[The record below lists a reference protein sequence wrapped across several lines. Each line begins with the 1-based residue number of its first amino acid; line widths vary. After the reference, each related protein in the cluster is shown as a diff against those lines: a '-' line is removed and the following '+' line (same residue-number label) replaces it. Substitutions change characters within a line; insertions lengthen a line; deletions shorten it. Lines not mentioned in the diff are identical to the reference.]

1 MNSSNYNEEEF
12 ESINDIETVLSSIG
26 IKLRENAKEWRDID
40 DVLQDIANSW
50 DNWDKTTQNAVATAI
65 AGTRQRENVLQLFDN
80 WDEVD
85 KYAEIAANSYGTATE
100 KMEAYTDSVEAA
112 QQRIQVA
119 IEDWALWADGAGY
132 IKDFYNAIGF
142 AIKNID
148 DLIIAFSALAI
159 ALNLGGVIN
168 TFTNGL
174 TVLASKVADIGMTFD
189 RVKMNFATGKSTTV
203 SAATSGFSNVRED
216 FIFAQQQMFGQVL
229 SKYTN
234 TLNA

>member
-40 DVLQDIANSW
+40 DVLQDIADSW

-159 ALNLGGVIN
+159 ALNLGSVIN

-174 TVLASKVADIGMTFD
+174 TVLASKFVDIGMMFD
-189 RVKMNFATGKSTTV
+189 RVKMNFATGKSTTI

-216 FIFAQQQMFGQVL
+216 FIFAQQ
-229 SKYTN
+229 
-234 TLNA
+234 

>member
-1 MNSSNYNEEEF
+1 M
-12 ESINDIETVLSSIG
+12 
-26 IKLRENAKEWRDID
+26 
-40 DVLQDIANSW
+40 
-50 DNWDKTTQNAVATAI
+50 
-65 AGTRQRENVLQLFDN
+65 QLFDN

-119 IEDWALWADGAGY
+119 IEDWALWANGAGV

-148 DLIIAFSALAI
+148 DLIVVFGALAI
-159 ALNLGGVIN
+159 ALNLGSVIN

-189 RVKMNFATGKSTTV
+189 RVKMNFATGKAST
-203 SAATSGFSNVRED
+203 SIALRGGMDNIRD
-216 FIFAQQQMFGQVL
+216 NFIFAQQ
-229 SKYTN
+229 
-234 TLNA
+234 

>member
-1 MNSSNYNEEEF
+1 MFKTIYSRFGNVKAGKFVASQEEMNSSNYNEEEF

-40 DVLQDIANSW
+40 DVLQDIADSW

-148 DLIIAFSALAI
+148 DFKKIQKEDLY
-159 ALNLGGVIN
+159 
-168 TFTNGL
+168 
-174 TVLASKVADIGMTFD
+174 
-189 RVKMNFATGKSTTV
+189 RR
-203 SAATSGFSNVRED
+203 SNYPGPPS
-216 FIFAQQQMFGQVL
+216 F
-229 SKYTN
+229 
-234 TLNA
+234 

>member
-1 MNSSNYNEEEF
+1 M
-12 ESINDIETVLSSIG
+12 
-26 IKLRENAKEWRDID
+26 
-40 DVLQDIANSW
+40 
-50 DNWDKTTQNAVATAI
+50 
-65 AGTRQRENVLQLFDN
+65 QLFDN

-119 IEDWALWADGAGY
+119 IEDWALWANGAGY
-132 IKDFYNAIGF
+132 IKELYNSIGF

-159 ALNLGGVIN
+159 VLNLGSVIN

-189 RVKMNFATGKSTTV
+189 RVKMNFATGKSTTL

-216 FIFAQQQMFGQVL
+216 FIFAQQQMFGQAL
-229 SKYTN
+229 AKYTN